1 MLINLRG
8 TMDGNVIVFDHLPYY
23 FCQGKTVSVN
33 EVMIQWKSS
42 RSEFVGALTSSLIER
57 TACNQC
63 QQLLLIPQEYP
74 GRILFYSP
82 TVRQVYRT
90 QLSELSNSVFEID
103 TFGKPLP
110 KIDRVYIQLQIED
123 SYLS

>member
-8 TMDGNVIVFDHLPYY
+8 AMDGNKIIFDHLPYY
-23 FCQGKTVSVN
+23 FCQDKNVTVN

-82 TVRQVYRT
+82 TVRQVYRS

-110 KIDRVYIQLQIED
+110 KVDQVYIQLQIED
-123 SYLS
+123 YYL

>member
-1 MLINLRG
+1 MNYRIPFG
-8 TMDGNVIVFDHLPYY
+8 DSHVT
-23 FCQGKTVSVN
+23 VN
-33 EVMIQWKSS
+33 EVIIQWKSS

-82 TVRQVYRT
+82 TVRQVYRS

-110 KIDRVYIQLQIED
+110 KVDQVYIQLQIED
-123 SYLS
+123 YYL